1 MKTMSK
7 ELRTFLLKAA
17 EEGMYDK
24 SELAKLLSGREIEF
38 EVITSPECVGCTRE
52 GAVEY
57 EEQEGNMVK
66 VSDEWKRK
74 VILAVSLNNPLDL
87 DDGSVSVKKIKSREA
102 CKNCKERKS

>member
-24 SELAKLLSGREIEF
+24 SELAKLLSGREIEI

-74 VILAVSLNNPLDL
+74 VILAVSLNNRWIWTT
-87 DDGSVSVKKIKSREA
+87 GVKKNQEPGGLQ
-102 CKNCKERKS
+102 EL